1 MHDVQEVSCV
11 TILRASHQKTC
22 TSSCHSVTI
31 ERHYTCSKYV
41 MCASA
46 CNLCGWSRWERNNRS
61 KMLRLSHAKR
71 AQQQKEN
78 YLLIMHLINANIHL
92 YTSLRAHTSP
102 RDVKIV
108 ELRSKCRL
116 MQCCE
121 NGCAQLCLLPLEKL
135 KCHNFN
141 RRTHR
146 TNSNQ
151 FP

>member
-41 MCASA
+41 MCASTYY
-46 CNLCGWSRWERNNRS
+46 NLSGVADRDETRHNRS
-61 KMLRLSHAKR
+61 KMLRLSHAKPL
-71 AQQQKEN
+71 QKEN

-92 YTSLRAHTSP
+92 YIPAHTSI